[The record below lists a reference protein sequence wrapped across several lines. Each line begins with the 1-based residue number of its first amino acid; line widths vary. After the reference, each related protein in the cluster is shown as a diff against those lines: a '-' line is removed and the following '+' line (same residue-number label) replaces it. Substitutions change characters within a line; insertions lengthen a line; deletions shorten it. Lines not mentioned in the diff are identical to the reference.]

1 MAKKKS
7 AKKSAPTTGKAKK
20 AAPKKQTKREEPV
33 ALELDAVEE
42 KALEMVQSSQP
53 LCEDLEAEVTDA
65 VSAAVR
71 KIFKKHGHAMSGQ
84 QAGNV
89 AMVLFGDE

>member
-7 AKKSAPTTGKAKK
+7 AKKAAPAPQKTKK
-20 AAPKKQTKREEPV
+20 APPKKQAEQDEPV
-33 ALELDAVEE
+33 AIELDAVEE

-53 LCEDLEAEVTDA
+53 LCDDLEAEVTDA

-71 KIFKKHGHAMSGQ
+71 KVFKKHGHALSSE
-84 QAGNV
+84 QAANV